1 MRVNFIVE
9 DLFFFKYIGSTTAAK
24 MLLQALRNIP
34 GLEVAWNS
42 RQKDFDLVHF
52 HSFGPF
58 ALWYKHWS
66 TGISVITAHSTPRL
80 NRQNLAVAGLINSL
94 YPWIYRSFDH
104 IVAISRGSQEEV
116 TEMAPEVPS
125 TLIPNGVDR
134 KMFHPDPDK
143 RARFRERYSIG
154 EREWV
159 ALTVAQQTPR
169 KGIFDFIDVSS
180 RCPEARW
187 IWVGGFPYGVLSKSY
202 GRIRRVKKMCGDNT
216 IFTGFVPDITEA
228 YCGADLFF
236 MPSYA
241 EGMSIVI
248 LEALASGLPC
258 VVRRIPEFEEIFGPE
273 GLYFSTTDEAAEL
286 VMKKDRLR
294 AAAQEAREF
303 SARFDIDLVARQHY
317 RLYQELLGS

>member
-9 DLFFFKYIGSTTAAK
+9 DLFLFKYIGSTTAAR
-24 MLLQALRNIP
+24 MLFRALQHLP
-34 GLEVAWNS
+34 DLEVSWNS
-42 RQKDFDLVHF
+42 PDKDFDLVHF

-58 ALWYKHWS
+58 ALWYKRFS
-66 TGISVITAHSTPRL
+66 AGVSVITAHSTPRL
-80 NRQNLAVAGLINSL
+80 NRQNLALAGLINSL
-94 YPWIYRSFDH
+94 YPPIYRSFDH
-104 IVAISRGSQEEV
+104 IITISRGSQKEV
-116 TEMAPEVPS
+116 TEMAPDVRT

-134 KMFHPDPDK
+134 TMFHPDPVK
-143 RARFRERYSIG
+143 RAHFRERYGIDSK
-154 EREWV
+154 ERV

-169 KGIFDFIDVSS
+169 KGIFDFIDIS
-180 RCPEARW
+180 RKCPEIRW
-187 IWVGGFPYGVLSKSY
+187 IWVGGFPYGMLSKSY
-202 GRIRRVKKMCGDNT
+202 WRIRFAKRRCGDNSV
-216 IFTGFVPDITEA
+216 FTGFVPDITEA

-258 VVRRIPEFEEIFGPE
+258 VVRKIPEFEEVFGPE

-286 VMKKDRLR
+286 VMQADRLHAR
-294 AAAQEAREF
+294 AQEAREF
-303 SARFDIDLVARQHY
+303 SARFDIDLIAREHY